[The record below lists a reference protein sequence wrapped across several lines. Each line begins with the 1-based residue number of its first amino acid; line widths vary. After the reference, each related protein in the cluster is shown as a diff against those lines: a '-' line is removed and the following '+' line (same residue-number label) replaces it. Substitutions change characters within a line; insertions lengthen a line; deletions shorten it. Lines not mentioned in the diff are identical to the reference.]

1 MLSVIDATGLPE
13 VAQWLSGDL
22 ELEGGRVQVVGRA
35 VRLGDIVRLVG
46 QHKPG
51 VLIMSTGFG
60 DPRSLAGVL
69 PDVKKAS
76 AKTRVIILHGRS
88 SDATSKLLT
97 LAANLGYYDFIG
109 PFATVSD
116 VAELIEH
123 PRSYQEAMAYPL
135 VDSEVIHFQAEEE
148 EQQQAAAPAAPP
160 EPAAPA
166 EPVGAGSLYDRVR
179 ERQTSE
185 RVAAAVSP
193 AAAGASQLVLAP
205 PSLSLPGSEPARQR
219 TGAAPGRRTSWPLV
233 AVLAVLVLVA
243 AGLVFRHSL
252 FASPS
257 KVGTVFALNG
267 QAVQP
272 PTGSAPGWVNPN
284 SLPATAGLALTDLL
298 EGHLTQYGNLVATL
312 QIGAPPNLRQT
323 LVASFPDLKNI
334 GGTLSAKVVSG
345 TATVQARTADT
356 GLVKVAAV
364 VDVFAGGQLA
374 ENHAHVLATYT
385 LEKVAG
391 GGWRLESPPSKL
403 GVVKGTRTAGGGLGC
418 T

>member
-46 QHKPG
+46 QHKPSI
-51 VLIMSTGFG
+51 LIMSTGFG

-123 PRSYQEAMAYPL
+123 PRGYQEAMAYPL

-148 EQQQAAAPAAPP
+148 EEQAATPVAPP
-160 EPAAPA
+160 EPAPA

-193 AAAGASQLVLAP
+193 AAAGPSQLVLAP

-219 TGAAPGRRTSWPLV
+219 TGAAPARRTSWPLV
-233 AVLAVLVLVA
+233 VALAVLVLVA

-252 FASPS
+252 FTSPS
-257 KVGTVFALNG
+257 KVGTVFALNS

-272 PTGSAPGWVNPN
+272 PTGAAPGWVNPN

-298 EGHLTQYGNLVATL
+298 EGHLTQYGNLVAAL

-323 LVASFPDLKNI
+323 LLASFPDLKNI

-364 VDVFAGGQLA
+364 VDVYAGGQLA
-374 ENHAHVLATYT
+374 ENQARVSATYT

-391 GGWRLESPPSKL
+391 AGWRVESPPSKL
-403 GVVKGTRTAGGGLGC
+403 GVIKGTRTAGGGLGC